1 MSRGTSGTTLDDRAL
16 YRKLARI
23 AIPISIQG
31 VVSATLGLVDNL
43 MVGSLGEAEL
53 ASVGIA
59 TQIFYIFYLIL
70 FGFTSGTATFMAQF
84 FGAGDFRNIRKV
96 LGISVSVAWC
106 AGAVFFLGTFF
117 FTDQLLGFYTKDP
130 ELIALARSYVRIG
143 TVTFFCMALAVPME
157 MAFKSTQQT
166 RIPMLISAVVFF
178 TNVILNYILIFGKL
192 GAPAMGVAGA
202 SLATT
207 TARIFEVVIALFFLR
222 RKSNC
227 LYGPV
232 REYFGWKKEMVARII
247 RNTLPTTAN
256 ELLWSLGNTM
266 YVAAFAK
273 LGTTAYASYQAAASI
288 NNIFSFAGFS
298 VGDATLILIGEKLG
312 QGKKEETYE
321 LGKKLL
327 RIGVIVGVVIG
338 ILLMLAAKP
347 MTGLFNLSPQGKEYT
362 FRILL
367 IYGGFLGIN
376 LYNGIN
382 VTGTLRGGGDTRF
395 AMIAEGGSLWLV
407 AVPLAYI
414 GSLVLGLPIYM
425 AVFMLKCEEITK
437 AMIMTWRFRSKKWI
451 NNMITGL

>member
-1 MSRGTSGTTLDDRAL
+1 MTKEVRIDDKHL
-16 YRKLARI
+16 YRTLAKI
-23 AIPISIQG
+23 AGPIAVQG

-59 TQIFYIFYLIL
+59 TQIYYIFYLLL

-84 FGAGDFRNIRKV
+84 FGAGDFPNIRKV
-96 LGISVSVAWC
+96 VGFSVSVACC
-106 AGAVFFLGTFF
+106 AGAVFFFAAFF
-117 FTDQLLGFYTKDP
+117 FTDQILGFYTKDP
-130 ELIALARSYVRIG
+130 EIIALARSYVKIG
-143 TVTFFCMALAVPME
+143 TVTFFCMAMAVPME
-157 MAFKSTQQT
+157 MAFKATQQT
-166 RIPMLISAVVFF
+166 RIPMIISAVVFF
-178 TNVILNYILIFGKL
+178 TNVILNYILIFGKF
-192 GAPAMGVAGA
+192 GAPALGVAGA

-207 TARIFEVVIALFFLR
+207 TARVFEVFIALFFIR
-222 RKSNC
+222 RKGNS

-232 REYFGWKKEMVARII
+232 KEYFGWKKEMVVRII
-247 RNTLPTTAN
+247 KNILPTTTN

-298 VGDATLILIGEKLG
+298 VGDAALILIGEKLG

-327 RIGVIVGVVIG
+327 RVGIVVGVTIG

-347 MTGLFNLSPQGKEYT
+347 MTGLFNLSPEGKEYT

-395 AMIAEGGSLWLV
+395 AMIAEGGSLWLI

-425 AVFMLKCEEITK
+425 AVFMLKCEEFIK
-437 AMIMTWRFRSKKWI
+437 AGILTWRFLSKKWI
-451 NNMITGL
+451 NNMIEGL

>member
-1 MSRGTSGTTLDDRAL
+1 MTQQVSLDDNKSL
-16 YRKLARI
+16 YKTLVRI
-23 AIPISIQG
+23 AGPIAVQG

-59 TQIFYIFYLIL
+59 TQIYYIFYLVL
-70 FGFTSGTATFMAQF
+70 FGFTSGTATFTSQF
-84 FGAGDFRNIRKV
+84 YGARDFKNIRKV
-96 LGISVSVAWC
+96 VGFSVTAAFC
-106 AGAVFFLGTFF
+106 AGSLFFIGAFF
-117 FTDQLLGFYTKDP
+117 FTDQLIGFYTKDP
-130 ELIALARSYVRIG
+130 VIMELARSYVKIG
-143 TVTFFCMALAVPME
+143 TVTFFCMAVSVPLE

-166 RIPMLISAVVFF
+166 KIPMIVSGVVFF
-178 TNVILNYILIFGKL
+178 TNVTLNYILIFGKF

-207 TARIFEVVIALFFLR
+207 TARVFEIAIVLFFLG

-227 LYGPV
+227 FYGPL
-232 REYFGWKKEMVARII
+232 REYFGWTKEMVLRII
-247 RNTLPTTAN
+247 KNTLPTTTN
-256 ELLWSLGNTM
+256 ELLWSLGQTM

-273 LGTTAYASYQAAASI
+273 LGTTAYAAYQAAATI
-288 NNIFSFAGFS
+288 NNIFAFASFS

-312 QGKKEETYE
+312 QGKTEETYG

-327 RIGVIVGVVIG
+327 KVGVILGICVG
-338 ILLMLAAKP
+338 ILLIIAAKP
-347 MTGLFNLSPQGKEYT
+347 MTGLFNLSEEGKGYT

-367 IYGGFLGIN
+367 IYGAFLGIN

-382 VTGTLRGGGDTRF
+382 VTGTLRGGGDTKF
-395 AMIAEGGSLWLV
+395 AMLAEGGSLWLI

-425 AVFMLKCEEITK
+425 AVFMLKCEEIIK
-437 AMIMTWRFRSKKWI
+437 AMILTWRFRSKKWI

>member
-1 MSRGTSGTTLDDRAL
+1 MTDE
-16 YRKLARI
+16 ARI
-23 AIPISIQG
+23 DNKSLYKTLAKIAGPIAVQG

-59 TQIFYIFYLIL
+59 TQIYYIFYLIL

-84 FGAGDFRNIRKV
+84 YGAGDFRNIRKV
-96 LGISVSVAWC
+96 VGFSISVACC
-106 AGAVFFLGTFF
+106 AGLLFFLGAFF
-117 FTDQLLGFYTKDP
+117 FTDQLLGFYTKNP
-130 ELIALARSYVRIG
+130 EIVGLARSYVKIG
-143 TVTFFCMALAVPME
+143 TVTFFCMAFAVPLE
-157 MAFKSTQQT
+157 MAFKATQQT
-166 RIPMLISAVVFF
+166 RIPMLISGVVFF

-192 GAPAMGVAGA
+192 GAPALGVAGA

-207 TARIFEVVIALFFLR
+207 TARIFEVGIALFFLR
-222 RKSNC
+222 RKTNR
-227 LYGPV
+227 LYGPIK
-232 REYFGWKKEMVARII
+232 EYFGWKKEMVIRII
-247 RNTLPTTAN
+247 KNILPTTAN
-256 ELLWSLGNTM
+256 ELLWSLGQTM

-273 LGTTAYASYQAAASI
+273 LGTTAYASYQAAAAI

-298 VGDATLILIGEKLG
+298 VGDAALILIGEKLG

-327 RIGVIVGVVIG
+327 KIGVVLGIVIG
-338 ILLMLAAKP
+338 LLLMAAARP
-347 MTGLFNLSPQGKEYT
+347 MTGLFNLSPEGKEYT

-395 AMIAEGGSLWLV
+395 AMVAEGGSLWLC

-414 GSLVLGLPIYM
+414 GALVLGLPIYM
-425 AVFMLKCEEITK
+425 AVFMLKCEEFLK
-437 AMIMTWRFRSKKWI
+437 AAILTARFRSKKWI
-451 NNMITGL
+451 NNMIAGL

>member
-1 MSRGTSGTTLDDRAL
+1 M
-16 YRKLARI
+16 
-23 AIPISIQG
+23 
-31 VVSATLGLVDNL
+31 
-43 MVGSLGEAEL
+43 
-53 ASVGIA
+53 
-59 TQIFYIFYLIL
+59 
-70 FGFTSGTATFMAQF
+70 
-84 FGAGDFRNIRKV
+84 
-96 LGISVSVAWC
+96 
-106 AGAVFFLGTFF
+106 
-117 FTDQLLGFYTKDP
+117 
-130 ELIALARSYVRIG
+130 
-143 TVTFFCMALAVPME
+143 
-157 MAFKSTQQT
+157 
-166 RIPMLISAVVFF
+166 
-178 TNVILNYILIFGKL
+178 
-192 GAPAMGVAGA
+192 
-202 SLATT
+202 
-207 TARIFEVVIALFFLR
+207 
-222 RKSNC
+222 
-227 LYGPV
+227 
-232 REYFGWKKEMVARII
+232 ARII
-247 RNTLPTTAN
+247 KNTLPTTDN

>member
-1 MSRGTSGTTLDDRAL
+1 MSRGTSGTTVDDRAL

-130 ELIALARSYVRIG
+130 ELIELARSYVRIG

-247 RNTLPTTAN
+247 KNTLPTTAN